1 MFSCF
6 KNLHIDRFARDE
18 EAKRYRAETRFIIE
32 HSQLNNTC
40 AFPFCWKN
48 GKRVDRSD
56 VLLFSAAIALMLE
69 AWDVALM
76 FVAIF
81 HSCFQFDKRVVFA
94 YSGTI
99 IALRILLAIPFQ
111 EPAMRNAG

>member
-1 MFSCF
+1 MANVWIGLMS
-6 KNLHIDRFARDE
+6 A
-18 EAKRYRAETRFIIE
+18 
-32 HSQLNNTC
+32 
-40 AFPFCWKN
+40 
-48 GKRVDRSD
+48 
-56 VLLFSAAIALMLE
+56 VLLFSAAIALMLG

-111 EPAMRNAG
+111 EPAMRNAGLRADPPLVFLL